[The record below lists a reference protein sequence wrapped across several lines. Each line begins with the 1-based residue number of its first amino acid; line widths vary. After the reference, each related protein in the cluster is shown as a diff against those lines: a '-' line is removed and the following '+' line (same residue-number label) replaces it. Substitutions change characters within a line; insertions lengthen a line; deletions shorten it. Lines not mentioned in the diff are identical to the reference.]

1 MAGGGVRK
9 PTLPRVSL
17 GLGNILAQS
26 ETVVRAFGA
35 ERGFILM
42 LVAIMSGASVSLG
55 VALLIVRSVGRALG

>member
-42 LVAIMSGASVSLG
+42 LVAILSGASVSLG